1 MSTEVRCKYYSAIKE
16 RPVSWLWY
24 PYIPYGKV
32 TVLQGDPG
40 EGKST
45 FMVNLAAAL
54 SHGVKLPD
62 GSALDGPKTVL
73 YQCAEDSNEDTIKPR
88 LMQAG
93 ADCSRIAFIEDDDKS
108 LTLDD
113 DRIDSAIGATGAQL
127 LVLDPIQAYIAQ
139 DGDMQSATKMR
150 STIRRLAE
158 IAERHQCAVVLVGHM
173 NKSKGGKN
181 LYRGLGSID
190 IAAIARSVL
199 MIVRDQANPDI
210 RYMFPVKS
218 SLAPEGQAIGFLF
231 DPELGFRWIGRC
243 SIRPEDADYRPPRM
257 GKLDRAKDL
266 LRLMLSSDDM
276 ASAEVFERMGQ
287 LGFSERTIK
296 SAKKDLGVDTY
307 RKGGAWYWKHITVTQ
322 MSDP

>member
-1 MSTEVRCKYYSAIKE
+1 MMADEVRYKYYSAVKE

-45 FMVNLAAAL
+45 FMVHLAAAL
-54 SHGVKLPD
+54 SQGVRLPD
-62 GSALDGPKTVL
+62 GSALNGPKTIL

-88 LMQAG
+88 LIQAG
-93 ADCSRIAFIEDDDKS
+93 ADCDRVAFIEDDDQS
-108 LTLDD
+108 LTLGDERL
-113 DRIDSAIGATGAQL
+113 DRAIGETGSQL
-127 LVLDPIQAYIAQ
+127 LILDPIQAYIGQ

-158 IAERHQCAVVLVGHM
+158 IAEKHQCAVVLVGHM

-199 MIVRDQANPDI
+199 MIVRDQMNPDI

-257 GKLDRAKDL
+257 GKLERAKDL
-266 LRLMLSSDDM
+266 LLLMLSTGDM
-276 ASAEVFERMGQ
+276 ASSEVFERMTQ

-296 SAKKDLGVDTY
+296 SAKKSLDIDAY
-307 RKGGAWYWKHITVTQ
+307 RKGGAWYWRKIEL
-322 MSDP
+322 

>member
-1 MSTEVRCKYYSAIKE
+1 MATDVRCKYYSAIKE

-54 SHGVKLPD
+54 SRGVMLPD
-62 GSALDGPKTVL
+62 GSTLDGPKTIL

-88 LMQAG
+88 LVQAG
-93 ADCSRIAFIEDDDKS
+93 ADCSRVCFIEDNDKS

-113 DRIDSAIGATGAQL
+113 DRIDSAIGVTGAQL
-127 LVLDPIQAYIAQ
+127 LILDPLQAYIGQ
-139 DGDMQSATKMR
+139 DGDMQSVTKMR
-150 STIRRLAE
+150 GAIRRLAE
-158 IAERHQCAVVLVGHM
+158 IAERHHCAVVLVGHM

-199 MIVRDQANPDI
+199 MIVRDQTNPDI

-218 SLAPEGQAIGFLF
+218 SLAPEGQAFGFLF

-243 SIRPEDADYRPPRM
+243 SMRTEDADYRPQRL

-266 LRLMLSSDDM
+266 LRLMLSTGDI
-276 ASAEVFERMGQ
+276 ASSEVFERMGR

-296 SAKKDLGVDTY
+296 SAKKDLDVDTY
-307 RKGGAWYWKHITVTQ
+307 RKGGSWYWRKI
-322 MSDP
+322 DL

>member
-1 MSTEVRCKYYSAIKE
+1 MMAAEVRYKYYSAVKE

-45 FMVNLAAAL
+45 FMVHLAAAL
-54 SHGVKLPD
+54 SQGVRLPD
-62 GSALDGPKTVL
+62 GSALNGPKTIL

-88 LMQAG
+88 LIQAG
-93 ADCSRIAFIEDDDKS
+93 ADCDRVAFIEDDDQS
-108 LTLDD
+108 LTLGDERL
-113 DRIDSAIGATGAQL
+113 DRAIGETGAQL
-127 LVLDPIQAYIAQ
+127 LILDPIQAYIGQ

-158 IAERHQCAVVLVGHM
+158 IAEKHQCAVVLVGHM

-199 MIVRDQANPDI
+199 MIVRDQMNPDI

-243 SIRPEDADYRPPRM
+243 SMRPEDTDYRPPRM

-266 LRLMLSSDDM
+266 LLLMLSTGDM
-276 ASAEVFERMGQ
+276 ASSEVFERMTQ

-296 SAKKDLGVDTY
+296 SAKKSLDIDTY
-307 RKGGAWYWKHITVTQ
+307 RKGGAWYWRKIEL
-322 MSDP
+322 

>member
-1 MSTEVRCKYYSAIKE
+1 
-16 RPVSWLWY
+16 
-24 PYIPYGKV
+24 
-32 TVLQGDPG
+32 
-40 EGKST
+40 
-45 FMVNLAAAL
+45 
-54 SHGVKLPD
+54 
-62 GSALDGPKTVL
+62 
-73 YQCAEDSNEDTIKPR
+73 
-88 LMQAG
+88 MQAG

-113 DRIDSAIGATGAQL
+113 DRIEGAIGATGAQL
-127 LVLDPIQAYIAQ
+127 LVLDPIQAYIGQ

-150 STIRRLAE
+150 GTIRRLAE

-199 MIVRDQANPDI
+199 MIARDQANPDI

-243 SIRPEDADYRPPRM
+243 SMRPEDADYRPPRM

-266 LRLMLSSDDM
+266 LRLMLSTNDM
-276 ASAEVFERMGQ
+276 ASTEVFERMGQ

-296 SAKKDLGVDTY
+296 SAKKDLGIDTY
-307 RKGGAWYWKHITVTQ
+307 RKGGAWYWKSISVTQ
-322 MSDP
+322 LSDP